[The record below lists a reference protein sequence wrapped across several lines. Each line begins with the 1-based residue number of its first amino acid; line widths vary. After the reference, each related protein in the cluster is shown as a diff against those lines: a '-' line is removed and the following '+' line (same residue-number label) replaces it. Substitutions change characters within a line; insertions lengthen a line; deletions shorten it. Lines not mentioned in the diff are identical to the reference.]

1 MVIIGICGGTSSGKS
16 TVAQRIKK
24 EIACSCEILSQD
36 CYYVDQ
42 GDKPFEERKQV
53 DYDDPKIFEHDTLLE
68 DVRALI
74 EGRTITKKGYDF
86 ANHRRADTDERIA
99 PPDVLIIEGIHALH
113 DKRLRQ
119 LMDLRIYVSV
129 DADTCLIRRIR
140 RDIAERG
147 RETDNIL
154 AQYEKTVKPAFDKY
168 IKNYESKADIS
179 INNNKD
185 YKVAVEMIIAYAEK
199 KAAEKKEK

>member
-16 TVAQRIKK
+16 SVARKIKND
-24 EIACSCEILSQD
+24 ISCSCEILSQD

-42 GDKPFEERKQV
+42 GGKPIEERRLV
-53 DYDDPKIFEHDTLLE
+53 DYDDPKIFEHDALLE

-74 EGRTITKKGYDF
+74 DGKCINKKGYDYE
-86 ANHRRADTDERIA
+86 NHRRADTDEQIA

-113 DKRLRQ
+113 DKNLRR
-119 LMDLRIYVSV
+119 LMDLKIYVSV

-168 IKNYESKADIS
+168 IRNYEAKADIS
-179 INNNKD
+179 INNNRD
-185 YKVAVEMIIAYAEK
+185 YAVAVEMVIAYAEK
-199 KAAEKKEK
+199 KAAEGTK